1 VDRRWTT
8 PSKAGK
14 ERKQVAHSMRATA
27 IPADVHNAGTTALGL
42 RGVWMEMYESNQ
54 LPKNHNNKSL

>member
-1 VDRRWTT
+1 M

-14 ERKQVAHSMRATA
+14 ECKRIAHSIRATA
-27 IPADVHNAGTTALGL
+27 IPADVHKAGITALGL

-54 LPKNHNNKSL
+54 LPKSHNNKSL